1 MTGNEGVEGKT
12 WGLGLKLIAPLCVSV
27 GLLVALRVFGP
38 QYLDQHRL
46 SEWLRPLGT
55 WAPLAFVLLLGARP
69 VTLLPGQLFAAV
81 GGILFGT
88 VMGSVYALLG
98 SLLATSLI
106 HALSHRFGQK
116 AMKRLAGAR
125 REGIQRAAQKHG
137 FLVGLF
143 ACTNMVI
150 PADIV
155 IAVASASGARL
166 WPLALGAVVGSLPG
180 TLLTA
185 FFGSSLSQGKTW
197 TTVASVAGLVVSLGV
212 GICLG
217 RKLARELSTT
227 RPTPEPDARLESFP
241 RGAQT
246 TG

>member
-1 MTGNEGVEGKT
+1 MAMNDGAKKVQ
-12 WGLGLKLIAPLCVSV
+12 WGLGLKLAAPLCFSISV
-27 GLLVALRVFGP
+27 LVALRVFGP

-46 SEWLRPLGT
+46 SEWLRPLGS
-55 WAPLAFVLLLGARP
+55 WAPLAFILLLGARP

-88 VMGSVYALLG
+88 ALGSVYALLG
-98 SLLATSLI
+98 SVLATSLI
-106 HALSHRFGQK
+106 YALSHRFGRK
-116 AMKRLAGAR
+116 AMTRLAGER
-125 REGIQRAAQKHG
+125 REGIERAARKHG

-155 IAVASASGARL
+155 LAIASASGARF

-197 TTVASVAGLVVSLGV
+197 TTVATGVGLVVSLV
-212 GICLG
+212 TGICLG
-217 RKLARELSTT
+217 RKLARELADT
-227 RPTPEPDARLESFP
+227 RAAPANDPGLEAFP
-241 RGAQT
+241 RGAQV
-246 TG
+246 G